1 MICNLRANPN
11 LNSPA
16 TRAGL
21 VSAKAAKRTKNLIIS
36 DHSLLQPTQVYM
48 ASPQI
53 NVTPATPY
61 NPAQQPSTMRR
72 QASGSPNPSVGPA
85 SPGGAFAYPSA
96 PYSQGGSPSPSAYP
110 SATSSYVSHPNIG
123 LQRQAASH
131 SALDPSSAN
140 SLFTKIQ
147 LWSATVE
154 DFIELYSHPIKPYLP
169 GLGRFLIVVTFYE
182 DALRIGTQWED
193 QLYFLHKHRHFPWGL
208 SHAFLLANV
217 LDRTNMNT
225 FQVMVVC
232 STLIIAKKY
241 PLSSVLGL
249 LGVVI
254 SQGVGYGLISDINFF
269 LRNLSVI
276 GGLLMCLSDSL
287 SKRNN
292 PKANAIFAG
301 LPNSLGTE
309 TERRTYLQLAGR
321 ILLVLL
327 FVGFLV
333 SGEFTPT
340 RAAVSLVGLVASAMV
355 AIGFKAK
362 WSAMFL
368 LLVLSVLNIVVNNWW
383 SVHSAHPHR
392 DFLKYDFFQT
402 LSIVGGLVLLVNM
415 GPGGIS
421 VDEKKKVF

>member
-1 MICNLRANPN
+1 
-11 LNSPA
+11 
-16 TRAGL
+16 
-21 VSAKAAKRTKNLIIS
+21 
-36 DHSLLQPTQVYM
+36 M

-61 NPAQQPSTMRR
+61 NPAQQQASTMRR
-72 QASGSPNPSVGPA
+72 QASGSPNPSIAPT
-85 SPGGAFAYPSA
+85 SPGGGGFAYPSA
-96 PYSQGGSPSPSAYP
+96 PYSQAGSPSPSVYP

-123 LQRQAASH
+123 LQRQAANH

-140 SLFTKIQ
+140 SLLAKIQ
-147 LWSATVE
+147 LWSAHIE
-154 DFIELYSHPIKPYLP
+154 DAIELYSHPIKPYLP

-208 SHAFLLANV
+208 SHAFLLSNV
-217 LDRTNMNT
+217 V
-225 FQVMVVC
+225 VMVVC

-355 AIGFKAK
+355 AVGFKAK